1 MADTSNKDN
10 DNAKLV
16 DLHLVPIAVVVSSG
30 QVVERQWAI
39 FKATYFPGM
48 SDELARATMLAWA
61 GRNNITA
68 SLHTSY
74 SEKNGS
80 LEVSFVRFT
89 KTS

>member
-1 MADTSNKDN
+1 MADRFNKDN
-10 DNAKLV
+10 DYTKLV
-16 DLHLVPIAVVVSSG
+16 DLRLVPIAVVVSTG
-30 QVVERQWAI
+30 QAVERQWAI

-48 SDELARATMLAWA
+48 SDELARATVLAWA
-61 GRNNITA
+61 GRNNLTA

-74 SEKNGS
+74 SDKNGS